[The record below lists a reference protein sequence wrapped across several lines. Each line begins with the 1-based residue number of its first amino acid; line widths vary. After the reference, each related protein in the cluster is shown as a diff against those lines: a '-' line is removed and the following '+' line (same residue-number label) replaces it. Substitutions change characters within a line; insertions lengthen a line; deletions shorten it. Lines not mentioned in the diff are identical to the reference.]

1 MTYEYRAVIRDVH
14 DGDTV
19 KVDVDLGWGVWLHA
33 RSLRLVGLNAPELNT
48 AAGKEARDYLTTVLP
63 LASPVTIRTELDK
76 TEKFGRMLA
85 TIWDNDRGDV
95 YGDSVNDMLIRT
107 KHAVAWDGKGPRP

>member
-1 MTYEYRAVIRDVH
+1 MSYEYRAVIRDVH

-19 KVDVDLGWGVWLHA
+19 KVDVDLGWATWRHDEP
-33 RSLRLVGLNAPELNT
+33 LRLVGLNAPELNT

-63 LASPVTIRTELDK
+63 VGSGVTIRTEKDK
-76 TEKFGRMLA
+76 REKYGRMLA
-85 TIWDNDRGDV
+85 TVWDNDRGDV
-95 YGDSVNDMLIRT
+95 HGDSVNDMLIRT